1 MNVPG
6 LEMEN
11 SDVCIKGFTKVIK
24 NEVILQ
30 SKLYKIDLNKIF
42 KIEYNTSKENFLKNL
57 ESTYNMKLYD
67 KDGVDITTSEK
78 EKIIKTGMK
87 LKLDNGNEYLL
98 IVRGDLN
105 CDGMITLTDL
115 SKMILE
121 YNEVSG
127 FRLSGASLDSADLNC
142 DGKISLTDVSQL
154 LVIYSKIM

>member
-1 MNVPG
+1 
-6 LEMEN
+6 
-11 SDVCIKGFTKVIK
+11 
-24 NEVILQ
+24 
-30 SKLYKIDLNKIF
+30 
-42 KIEYNTSKENFLKNL
+42 
-57 ESTYNMKLYD
+57 
-67 KDGVDITTSEK
+67 
-78 EKIIKTGMK
+78 MK